1 MSVPQFDQLYKEVHF
16 EAVLSRGPGGQNVNR
31 TASAAQTY
39 WDFEGSSLLTEDEK
53 SRVRLRMQNMI
64 NSEGEIYL
72 RSDEHR
78 DLERNKSRSIEKLL
92 AHLGQA
98 LHIPKKR
105 KKTKPTK
112 SSKRQRLDHKTRRGD
127 IKKMR
132 RRPGDDY

>member
-1 MSVPQFDQLYKEVHF
+1 MSVPQFQQLYNEVRF

-39 WDFEGSSLLTEDEK
+39 WDFESSYLLGEDEK
-53 SRVRLRMQNMI
+53 SRVRVKMQNMI

-78 DLERNKSRSIEKLL
+78 DLERNKSRSVEKLL
-92 AHLGQA
+92 AHLVQA

-112 SSKRQRLDHKTRRGD
+112 SSQRKRRETKVRRGE

-132 RRPGDDY
+132 RRPSDDY